1 MSQNQRL
8 ITMDPSR
15 RRLSNSYTM
24 IRLGLIGCGAH
35 SESGHAIPLARYK
48 AAHPDEILLA
58 AVCDLQI
65 ERAQDFGRKYGFL
78 AAYQDVDDMLRQEN
92 LDGCIA
98 VVPPE
103 NISNV
108 GIKLLSL
115 GMPCVVEKPLGASL
129 AEVLALRDSAAGT
142 KTPNMVSVNRR
153 FMPTLNRAI
162 EWVHN
167 AGRLRYVH
175 CTLARNARKEP
186 EFLWATAVH
195 AVDALRHIAGQVVAF
210 DLRTL
215 RAFSGVAWYALDLQ
229 FESGISGRIDV
240 LPTAGM
246 LEETY
251 DLFGDGFR
259 ASVTCPFGPQL
270 GWRCFRD
277 GRLVETEDVPAETPE
292 DIVNG
297 CYDEAAAFV
306 AALRGGI
313 PKPSIAEVF
322 PSVELCFA
330 VARTANEAA
339 AR

>member
-1 MSQNQRL
+1 
-8 ITMDPSR
+8 
-15 RRLSNSYTM
+15 M

-48 AAHPDEILLA
+48 AAHPDELLLA

-65 ERAQDFGRKYGFL
+65 ERARDSSRKYGFL
-78 AAYQDVDDMLRQEN
+78 AAYGNLDEMLGKEN
-92 LDGCIA
+92 LDGCIV

-103 NISNV
+103 NISEL

-115 GMPCVVEKPLGASL
+115 GIPCVVEKPLGASL
-129 AEVLALRDSAAGT
+129 AEAQALRDSAAAT
-142 KTPNMVSVNRR
+142 ETSNMVSMNRR
-153 FMPTLNRAI
+153 FMPSLNRAI

-167 AGRLRYVH
+167 AGTLRYVH
-175 CTLARNARKEP
+175 CTLARHARQES

-195 AVDALRHIAGQVVAF
+195 AVDTLRHIAGQVVTF

-215 RAFSGVAWYALDLQ
+215 KAPSGATAWYALDLK
-229 FESGISGRIDV
+229 FESGISGRVDA

-246 LEETY
+246 VEETY
-251 DLFGDGFR
+251 NLFGDGFR

-277 GRLVETEDVPAETPE
+277 GRLVEAENVPAEAPE

-297 CYDEAAAFV
+297 CYDEATAFLV
-306 AALRGGI
+306 ALSGGT

-322 PSVELCFA
+322 PSVELCFTIA
-330 VARTANEAA
+330 RSANPGVAR
-339 AR
+339 

>member
-1 MSQNQRL
+1 
-8 ITMDPSR
+8 
-15 RRLSNSYTM
+15 M

-48 AAHPDEILLA
+48 STHPDKLLLA

-65 ERAQDFGRKYGFL
+65 KRARDFSRKYGFL
-78 AAYQDVDDMLRQEN
+78 AAYRNVDDMLRQEN

-98 VVPPE
+98 VVPPG
-103 NISNV
+103 NISEL
-108 GIKLLSL
+108 GIKLLNL
-115 GMPCVVEKPLGASL
+115 GIPCVVEKPLGASL
-129 AEVLALRDSAAGT
+129 AEAQALRDSAAAT
-142 KTPNMVSVNRR
+142 KTPSMVSVNRR
-153 FMPTLNRAI
+153 FMPLLNRAI
-162 EWVHN
+162 EWSSN
-167 AGRLRYVH
+167 AGPLRYVH
-175 CTLARNARKEP
+175 CTLARHARKEP

-195 AVDALRHIAGQVVAF
+195 AVDTLRYIAGQVAAF
-210 DLRTL
+210 DLRSL
-215 RAFSGVAWYALDLQ
+215 KPYSGVTAWYAMDLQ
-229 FESGISGRIDV
+229 FENGISGRVDV

-277 GRLVETEDVPAETPE
+277 GRLVEAENVPTETPE

-297 CYDEAAAFV
+297 CYDEATAFL
-306 AALRGGI
+306 AALRDGT

-322 PSVELCFA
+322 PSVELCFEI
-330 VARTANEAA
+330 ARTANADA

>member
-1 MSQNQRL
+1 
-8 ITMDPSR
+8 
-15 RRLSNSYTM
+15 M

-48 AAHPDEILLA
+48 AAHPDKILLA

-65 ERAQDFGRKYGFL
+65 ERAREFNRKYGFL
-78 AAYQDVDDMLRQEN
+78 TAYRDVDEMLRQEN
-92 LDGCIA
+92 LDGCIT

-103 NISNV
+103 NISEL

-115 GMPCVVEKPLGASL
+115 GIPCVVEKPLGASL
-129 AEVLALRDSAAGT
+129 AEAQALRDSAAAT
-142 KTPNMVSVNRR
+142 KTSNMVSVNRR
-153 FMPTLNRAI
+153 FMPVLNRAI
-162 EWVHN
+162 EWTSH

-175 CTLARNARKEP
+175 CTFARHARQEP

-195 AVDALRHIAGQVVAF
+195 AIDTLRHIAGQIVAF

-215 RAFSGVAWYALDLQ
+215 RATSGATEWYAVDLQ
-229 FESGISGRIDV
+229 FENGISGRVDV

-246 LEETY
+246 VEETY

-259 ASVTCPFGPQL
+259 TSVTCPFGPKL
-270 GWRCFRD
+270 GWRSFRD
-277 GRLVETEDVPAETPE
+277 GRLVEAENVPAETPE

-297 CYDEAAAFV
+297 CYDEAAAFLE
-306 AALRGGI
+306 ALGGGA

-322 PSVELCFA
+322 PSIELCFA
-330 VARTANEAA
+330 VARTANEGAT
-339 AR
+339 R

>member
-1 MSQNQRL
+1 
-8 ITMDPSR
+8 
-15 RRLSNSYTM
+15 M

-48 AAHPDEILLA
+48 AAHPGKVLLA

-65 ERAQDFGRKYGFL
+65 ERALAFSKKYGFQ
-78 AAYQDVDDMLRQEN
+78 AAYRDVDEMLRQEK

-103 NISNV
+103 NISDL
-108 GIKLLSL
+108 GIKLLTL
-115 GMPCVVEKPLGASL
+115 NIPCVVEKPLGATL
-129 AEVLALRDSAAGT
+129 AEAQALRDCAAAT

-153 FMPTLNRAI
+153 FMPILHRAI
-162 EWVHN
+162 EWTHH
-167 AGRLRYVH
+167 ATRLRYVH
-175 CTLARNARKEP
+175 CRLVRHARHEP

-195 AVDALRHIAGQVVAF
+195 AVDTLRYIAGQVVAF
-210 DLRTL
+210 DLRTVG
-215 RAFSGVAWYALDLQ
+215 ATSGATAWYAVDLQ
-229 FESGISGRIDV
+229 FENGISGRVDV

-259 ASVTCPFGPQL
+259 ASITCPFGPQL

-277 GRLVETEDVPAETPE
+277 GRLVEAEIVPAETPE

-297 CYDEAAAFV
+297 CYDEAAAFIE
-306 AALRGGI
+306 ALSGGT

-322 PSVELCFA
+322 PSVEICFA
-330 VARTANEAA
+330 TAKTANEGATL
-339 AR
+339 

>member
-1 MSQNQRL
+1 
-8 ITMDPSR
+8 
-15 RRLSNSYTM
+15 M

-48 AAHPDEILLA
+48 AAHPDALLLA

-65 ERAQDFGRKYGFL
+65 ERARDFSRKYGFL
-78 AAYQDVDDMLRQEN
+78 AAYRHVDDMLRQEN

-103 NISNV
+103 NISEL

-115 GMPCVVEKPLGASL
+115 GIPCVVEKPLGASL
-129 AEVLALRDSAAGT
+129 AEAQALRDSAAAT
-142 KTPNMVSVNRR
+142 KTANMVSVNRR
-153 FMPTLNRAI
+153 FMPLLNRAI
-162 EWVHN
+162 AWTSH

-175 CTLARNARKEP
+175 CTLARHARQEP

-195 AVDALRHIAGQVVAF
+195 AVDTLRHIGGQVVAF
-210 DLRTL
+210 DLCTL
-215 RAFSGVAWYALDLQ
+215 KASLGATAWYTLDLQ
-229 FESGISGRIDV
+229 FENGISGRVDV

-246 LEETY
+246 VEETY

-270 GWRCFRD
+270 GWRCFRV
-277 GRLVETEDVPAETPE
+277 GGLVEAENVPAETPE

-297 CYDEAAAFV
+297 CYDEAGAFLE
-306 AALRGGI
+306 ALSGGT

-322 PSVELCFA
+322 PSVELCLTMD
-330 VARTANEAA
+330 RIANERAI
-339 AR
+339 R